1 MRFLDKQLNAS
12 LNIYLKMCG
21 FPHLFFTSTGSRW
34 VGVIP
39 LKGRRGMSE
48 AMPRDSGEAQG
59 LRIEYKFMKI
69 Q

>member
-21 FPHLFFTSTGSRW
+21 FPHLFFTPTGSRW

-39 LKGRRGMSE
+39 LKGRRGMNGFS
-48 AMPRDSGEAQG
+48 RDSGEAQG

>member
-1 MRFLDKQLNAS
+1 M
-12 LNIYLKMCG
+12 
-21 FPHLFFTSTGSRW
+21 W

-39 LKGRRGMSE
+39 LKGRRDNGF
-48 AMPRDSGEAQG
+48 PRDSGEAQG